1 MTNIF
6 IWLQR
11 SCLILCLGS
20 SFTTYAE
27 TAEALFEE
35 EKEKQIEANTTF
47 FITPEAVKQ
56 NYNNYKPI
64 DRSVEK
70 IDRFRVVEQHGY
82 NLQDLGNHK
91 TAAQP
96 IIYTLPKFIGITYG
110 LSAYDFYFPNP
121 QTIRYYATHKAYT
134 HFNVILANLGSFI
147 FDSCYCH
154 RLFKNCHLG
163 VNVRSTMTEKEWITK
178 DDVKIVSIFPDFDL
192 FAHVKTTD
200 ESYHLFTSFSS
211 TTYKAK
217 ETGGIRSSKAKEKF
231 DFKGKDPS
239 KRYDSSLELLKEAF
253 MENKLPN
260 DDKGV
265 SHTDL
270 RRNLYLYHQYAFSEQ
285 IHLYHELIN
294 SKKKHT
300 SIIAADENLLDFIT
314 DRKDRPK
321 NNNESKKT
329 TVFMHA
335 LIHEMGVKGD
345 LEQLRLFYRLY
356 YRLETTRLTYNFLA
370 PKVIPLDPWVE
381 KLVGKKQ
388 STIDPPLDT
397 KGSDKQHEHYLG
409 LSTRLN
415 LSESGLQKLYMDGA
429 YLLSPFSEKYHT
441 MQLTYQDKFF
451 TVGYHSIQYK
461 SPYIVNKGYSI
472 YRKWNK
478 QFAPTD
484 AKQLSLAICYGWPI
498 LYLNPFVS
506 FTRIN
511 NYIFYKKKNSS
522 IDDHY
527 DHCIAEPVQATTPA
541 DNISYGGNINFCLF
555 TYFHIDNNLTFFKG
569 ISSPYKIFKGYI
581 PSYSY
586 TGRYYY
592 AHQPFN
598 KRLDIET
605 GINVHFKALYYAD
618 GYDII
623 AQQFYRQNEFATEG
637 RCVLDLFINFR
648 IKNIKLFLK
657 YSSINQDF
665 YKPTA
670 YFATPFYPGLRKAA
684 DIGVEWCFFD

>member
-20 SFTTYAE
+20 FFTTHAE
-27 TAEALFEE
+27 TAEKLFEE
-35 EKEKQIEANTTF
+35 EKEKKTEANTTF

-64 DRSVEK
+64 DQSVAK
-70 IDRFRVVEQHGY
+70 IDRFRVVEQHDY

-91 TAAQP
+91 TAAHP
-96 IIYTLPKFIGITYG
+96 IIYTLPKSIGITYG
-110 LSAYDFYFPNP
+110 LSAYDFYFQNP

-134 HFNVILANLGSFI
+134 HFNIILANLGSFI

-154 RLFKNCHLG
+154 RLFKNCHIG
-163 VNVRSTMTEKEWITK
+163 TNVRSTMTEKEWTTEK
-178 DDVKIVSIFPDFDL
+178 DIKIVSIFPDFDL

-217 ETGGIRSSKAKEKF
+217 ETGGVRSSKEKEKF

-239 KRYDSSLELLKEAF
+239 KRYNSSLELLKEAF
-253 MENKLPN
+253 MENKLSKQN
-260 DDKGV
+260 V
-265 SHTDL
+265 NHTDC
-270 RRNLYLYHQYAFSEQ
+270 RRNFYLYHQYAFSEQ
-285 IHLYHELIN
+285 IQLYHELIK

-300 SIIAADENLLDFIT
+300 SIIDNDADLLKFIT
-314 DRKDRPK
+314 DLNDTKDS
-321 NNNESKKT
+321 NESKTSK
-329 TVFMHA
+329 VFMQA
-335 LIHEMGVKGD
+335 LTNEMGVKGD

-397 KGSDKQHEHYLG
+397 QGSDKQHEHYVG
-409 LSTRLN
+409 LSTHLN
-415 LSESGLQKLYMDGA
+415 LSDSGLQKLYMDGA
-429 YLLSPFSEKYHT
+429 YLLSPFREKYHT
-441 MQLTYQDKFF
+441 IQLSYQDKYF
-451 TVGYHSIQYK
+451 TIGYHSIQYK
-461 SPYIVNKGYSI
+461 SPYIVSKGYSI

-478 QFAPTD
+478 QFEPT
-484 AKQLSLAICYGWPI
+484 AAQQLAIAIYYGWPI

-511 NYIFYKKKNSS
+511 NYIFYKKKHST
-522 IDDHY
+522 ID

-541 DNISYGGNINFCLF
+541 HNITYGGNINFCLF
-555 TYFHIDNNLTFFKG
+555 TYFHIDNNLTFFKD

-581 PSYSY
+581 PTYRY

-592 AHQPFN
+592 AHKPFQ

-605 GINVHFKALYYAD
+605 GINIHFKALYYAD

-637 RCVLDLFINFR
+637 RCVLDLFINLR

-665 YKPTA
+665 YKPAA
-670 YFATPFYPGLRKAA
+670 YFTTPFYPGLRKAA
-684 DIGVEWCFFD
+684 DIGVEWSFFD